1 MNTKRLRLLL
11 SQSVSR
17 VMLDDIRAIV
27 PAQALN
33 VFING
38 LDEAHYATLDCV
50 QSEENCALLASVIV
64 VWRQLGH
71 IHAIHYQKGE
81 HLRQVDDA
89 TQFQLFSMMKT
100 HRAIVQIA

>member
-1 MNTKRLRLLL
+1 MNSKRLTLLL
-11 SQSVSR
+11 SHPVSR

-27 PAQALN
+27 PPQALN

-38 LDEAHYATLDCV
+38 LDEDRYATLDCV
-50 QSEENCALLASVIV
+50 QSEENCALLASAIV

-71 IHAIHYQKGE
+71 VHRIHYQKGK

-100 HRAIVQIA
+100 HRAIVQLA